1 MASRREWTIVLGHR
15 GAKAICAKAMAL
27 GVAEAQEGLAGQG
40 LLPDLPGTV
49 PALRVRLASS

>member
-1 MASRREWTIVLGHR
+1 MASRRERTIVLGHQ
-15 GAKAICAKAMAL
+15 GAEATCAKALAL

-49 PALRVRLASS
+49 SALRVRLASC